1 MVILVKNNSCFTFKM
16 TRAKQLPKRITSS
29 SHRLEKKRVACLR
42 NLFEAKRILTLLAP
56 SRITRDEAFRLLQN
70 LSIYFSNTHSRITT
84 PSIPIE
90 RFFNQLKIHLIFAQM
105 IFSNI
110 RTRVQAINVMAF
122 NIETLDGMSRS
133 VFELLQH
140 CSMIEGFITQI
151 ESTFGMIR
159 TILEQIPPESRQR
172 LVSSITIFRKTFDKF
187 VNEFASKKEEIM
199 KFLNSA
205 KEHIELIIRH
215 SESASSLESKI
226 QDVGSILSTA
236 SRHQRCIESVL
247 ISIQTKQTVNQ
258 TNKTKLIESLK
269 CIIEEYVRTQ
279 HERQIECPTPDIDS
293 ILRVM
298 SSISP
303 QFEIYHHSDS
313 SPIARTY
320 EQNLF
325 DARMKK
331 GLDMIHAMIANQN
344 TQCLRKVCAYLDVL
358 LKRCYERLP

>member
-1 MVILVKNNSCFTFKM
+1 MQRIKKTPTKKTLESLILKAN
-16 TRAKQLPKRITSS
+16 RI
-29 SHRLEKKRVACLR
+29 ECLR
-42 NLFEAKRILTLLAP
+42 NLFQAKRILSLLD
-56 SRITRDEAFRLLQN
+56 SSIITRDEAFRLLQN
-70 LSIYFSNTHSRITT
+70 LSIYLSNTHSRITT

-90 RFFNQLKIHLIFAQM
+90 RFLNQLKIHLLIAQM
-105 IFSNI
+105 NFSNI
-110 RTRVQAINVMAF
+110 RTCVQAINVMVF
-122 NIETLDGMSRS
+122 NIETFDGMSRS

-172 LVSSITIFRKTFDKF
+172 LVSSITNFRKTFDQF
-187 VNEFASKKEEIM
+187 VNEFTSKKEGIM

-226 QDVGSILSTA
+226 QDVGSSLSTA
-236 SRHQRCIESVL
+236 LTHQRCIVSVL
-247 ISIQTKQTVNQ
+247 LNFQTKLTVNQ
-258 TNKTKLIESLK
+258 TNKTNLMESLK

-279 HERQIECPTPDIDS
+279 SERQIEFPTTTQIDS

-303 QFEIYHHSDS
+303 QFELYHHSDS
-313 SPIARTY
+313 SPTVRTY

-325 DARMKK
+325 DSRIKK
-331 GLDMIHAMIANQN
+331 GIDMIHAMIANQN
-344 TQCLRKVCAYLDVL
+344 TQGLRKVCSYLTVL
-358 LKRCYERLP
+358 LDRCYKHLP

>member
-1 MVILVKNNSCFTFKM
+1 MPRTKKTPTKK
-16 TRAKQLPKRITSS
+16 TRKSLTLKANRI
-29 SHRLEKKRVACLR
+29 ECLR
-42 NLFEAKRILTLLAP
+42 NLFEAKRILYRLA
-56 SRITRDEAFRLLQN
+56 SSKITHDEEFQLLQN
-70 LSIYFSNTHSRITT
+70 LLIYFLNTHSRITT

-90 RFFNQLKIHLIFAQM
+90 RFFNQLKIHLIIAQM

-122 NIETLDGMSRS
+122 NIETFDGMSHS

-159 TILEQIPPESRQR
+159 TILEQIPSESRQR
-172 LVSSITIFRKTFDKF
+172 LVLSITIFRKTFDQF
-187 VNEFASKKEEIM
+187 VNEFASKKEGIM

-215 SESASSLESKI
+215 SETASSLESKI
-226 QDVGSILSTA
+226 QDVGSSLLTALS
-236 SRHQRCIESVL
+236 HQRCIASVL
-247 ISIQTKQTVNQ
+247 LSIQTKLAINQ
-258 TNKTKLIESLK
+258 SNKTHSMESLK

-279 HERQIECPTPDIDS
+279 SERQIEFPTPDIDS

-303 QFEIYHHSDS
+303 QFELYHHSDS
-313 SPIARTY
+313 SPTVRTY

-325 DARMKK
+325 DSQMKK
-331 GLDMIHAMIANQN
+331 GLDMIHAMITNQN
-344 TQCLRKVCAYLDVL
+344 TQGVRKVCAYLDVL
-358 LKRCYERLP
+358 LKRCYECLP